1 MAADL
6 AGSFSTSRALA
17 VRPPVAASI
26 YPLLTRALLGWGGAL
41 ATLHLITGLGSN
53 TGRRGD
59 CQYCHVD
66 TGLEASLVLSL
77 RADRPHRAGL
87 GDLLDHPDLPRRR
100 LLGLHLLGGETP
112 GGSNNSLPDVAL
124 RR

>member
-26 YPLLTRALLGWGGAL
+26 YPLLTRALLGRGGIL
-41 ATLHLITGLGSN
+41 PTLHLITGLGSN

-59 CQYCHVD
+59 CQYCHVN
-66 TGLEASLVLSL
+66 TGLEASWIITQV
-77 RADRPHRAGL
+77 
-87 GDLLDHPDLPRRR
+87 
-100 LLGLHLLGGETP
+100 T
-112 GGSNNSLPDVAL
+112 DVTTDM
-124 RR
+124 